1 MSQFGIKSFIGKNG
15 GRSKNSSSRFLCY
28 LILKE
33 CRIEFGESSYSRYY
47 DLFLKR
53 IEMGVRVLVQL

>member
-1 MSQFGIKSFIGKNG
+1 MEGE
-15 GRSKNSSSRFLCY
+15 SKNSSSRFLYY